1 MAQFNVLTQVNFFIQ
16 GFHDRGRAAR
26 CRMQEIQRMTPQE
39 RHECQIEKYRELI
52 EVT

>member
-1 MAQFNVLTQVNFFIQ
+1 
-16 GFHDRGRAAR
+16 
-26 CRMQEIQRMTPQE
+26 MTPQE